1 MVGSKKALQSNESRA
16 SWVALSV
23 NHLSIVRKISWNTVR
38 FAPKGVGGREIIA
51 GGDNVGLGI
60 FRDGS
65 SKTEANPTSIS
76 LSRPSEMQKSKRI
89 LKATDEFGN
98 NGAHS

>member
-1 MVGSKKALQSNESRA
+1 M
-16 SWVALSV
+16 
-23 NHLSIVRKISWNTVR
+23 R
-38 FAPKGVGGREIIA
+38 FLVKGVGGREITA
-51 GGDNVGLGI
+51 GGDSFGLGI

-98 NGAHS
+98 DGTHS